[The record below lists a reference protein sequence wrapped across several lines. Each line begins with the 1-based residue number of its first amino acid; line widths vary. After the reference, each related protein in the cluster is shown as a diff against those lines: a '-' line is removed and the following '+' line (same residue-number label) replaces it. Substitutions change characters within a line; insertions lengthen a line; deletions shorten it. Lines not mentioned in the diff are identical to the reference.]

1 MTEHPVIRG
10 RRGAVTTWLLM
21 TMSILLLPLSALA
34 QVDELEPEM
43 PAFTPVAPL
52 GATVVARTGTDE
64 IHDLQRCFEYALANN
79 DSLLAERERRAEL
92 DGMKYQA
99 LSTGL
104 PTLDLVGDW
113 TRRRDPTFA
122 LDPTFG
128 GGGDGGTLSAP
139 PGADP
144 WFDEFLTG
152 FGSFIPAPEDIPAAS
167 YWSTRFSL
175 NWELNPLKI
184 SGALGAANLGIE
196 RQELLIQSAE
206 FATAENVIASY
217 YWIISLAEAVNAVEA
232 QYANQS
238 ELLELTKMRYEL
250 GFATRLDTLQ
260 AAVALA
266 NIEPELR
273 DFRQRVANAGSRLN
287 AVMGRD
293 PAAPLTIRNE
303 ELLEDD
309 PVDRDAAL
317 QLAMSRPELEA
328 IDRSVGILGR
338 QQQTQT
344 SDMRPYLSLF
354 GSYGWVGADFSS
366 QWDNGHDV
374 WTAAAAL
381 NIPLFNGLLTKGQVD
396 ETKAKI
402 RRTEYELSG
411 FRRQAQVQVLELIN
425 NLETARQNLRAARLN
440 LERAEEALEESQ
452 LMYRLGKANYLNVLN
467 ADADHLTARR
477 TLIEARFSVLTLT
490 ANLKRAVGH
499 SPMTPLTAI
508 PGLVA
513 VNR

>member
-1 MTEHPVIRG
+1 MIERPLTCTAFFLP
-10 RRGAVTTWLLM
+10 
-21 TMSILLLPLSALA
+21 ILLLLA
-34 QVDELEPEM
+34 APVAAQPDSIDPNLPV
-43 PAFTPVAPL
+43 FTPVAPL
-52 GATVVARTGTDE
+52 GETIVARPGALDVL
-64 IHDLQRCFEYALANN
+64 DLRRCLDQALAGN

-92 DGMKYQA
+92 AGQKYQA

-113 TRRRDPTFA
+113 TRRRDPSFA

-128 GGGDGGTLSAP
+128 GGDGGTFAAP

-144 WFDEFLTG
+144 WFDDFLSG
-152 FGSFIPAPEDIPAAS
+152 FGSFIPAPEDIPAAT
-167 YWSTRFSL
+167 YWSTRFNLS
-175 NWELNPLKI
+175 WELNPLKI
-184 SGALGAANLGIE
+184 IGAVGAANLGIE
-196 RQELLIQSAE
+196 RQDLLVEGAE

-217 YWIISLAEAVNAVEA
+217 YAVISLAEAVNAVEA
-232 QYANQS
+232 QYANQR

-266 NIEPELR
+266 NIEPDLR

-309 PVDRDAAL
+309 PIDRDAAL
-317 QLAMSRPELEA
+317 VLSASRPELEA
-328 IDRSVGILGR
+328 IERFVGILDR
-338 QQQTQT
+338 QRQTQT
-344 SDMRPYLSLF
+344 ADARPYLSLY
-354 GSYGWVGADFSS
+354 GSYGWVGTDFSS
-366 QWDNGHDV
+366 QWDNGHDA
-374 WTAAAAL
+374 WSAAAAL
-381 NIPLFNGLLTKGQVD
+381 NIPLFNGLLTKGQTD
-396 ETKAKI
+396 ETRAKI
-402 RRTEYELSG
+402 RRTEYELAG

-425 NLETARQNLRAARLN
+425 TLETARQNLRAARLN

-477 TLIEARFSVLTLT
+477 TLIEARFAVLTLT
-490 ANLKRAVGH
+490 AGLKRAVGH

-513 VNR
+513 ENR